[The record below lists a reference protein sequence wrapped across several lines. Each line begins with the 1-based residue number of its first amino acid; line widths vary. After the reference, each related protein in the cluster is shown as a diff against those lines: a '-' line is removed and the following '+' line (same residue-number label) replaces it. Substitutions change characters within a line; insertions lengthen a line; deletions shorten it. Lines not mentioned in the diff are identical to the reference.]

1 MTKSEIQSILGAKTV
16 SFNALFAKA
25 TGSVTAAVFLS
36 QAVFWQEKAKLKNA
50 LETMDFD
57 GEAYF
62 SKTAAEWY
70 DETGLSTEQQKTARK
85 PLVASGI
92 LKEKRAGLPAK
103 MYFRIDIDALVSGIS
118 AYLNMG
124 ITVSGFSANR
134 KPENPRT
141 LNGKF
146 RKQETGKPASNN
158 KGRELKESLE
168 SEEESGFSSTPSKVF
183 PLEAE
188 KKEKG
193 LQTPAPRLEPP
204 FTRVGEIHQADAIV
218 KLYSP
223 TEPGLTLVE
232 PVTFPYPNTE
242 HEPTEFRR
250 VNIPDEIEALKT
262 DEAAKETFTIGRKI
276 PAKFYNEFVEAFRV
290 DIAGR
295 TETYNNR
302 PEFRSH
308 FFNWCGRRYEH
319 TQRAATTPKRS
330 HLNGAGS
337 DVSKYLEPQKF

>member
-36 QAVFWQEKAKLKNA
+36 QAVFWQEKAKFKNA

-70 DETGLSTEQQKTARK
+70 EETGLSTEQQKTARK

-146 RKQETGKPASNN
+146 RKQEAGKPASNN

-168 SEEESGFSSTPSKVF
+168 SDREAKNSLPTTETEIT
-183 PLEAE
+183 LEAE
-188 KKEKG
+188 KPLSPVPPPPFPHIAVHDPEFPG
-193 LQTPAPRLEPP
+193 TTIIAPMPVTEPP
-204 FTRVGEIHQADAIV
+204 V
-218 KLYSP
+218 
-223 TEPGLTLVE
+223 
-232 PVTFPYPNTE
+232 
-242 HEPTEFRR
+242 
-250 VNIPDEIEALKT
+250 
-262 DEAAKETFTIGRKI
+262 
-276 PAKFYNEFVEAFRV
+276 
-290 DIAGR
+290 
-295 TETYNNR
+295 
-302 PEFRSH
+302 
-308 FFNWCGRRYEH
+308 
-319 TQRAATTPKRS
+319 QRINLSDRARATTPVELEAALRS
-330 HLNGAGS
+330 FYMDWPNEWSVGVLENGRGIAYSVERRAEIVKDFCCWAVDNGRGMDTFQALNAKLQGWFRNERFSTWKQKAQPGTNT
-337 DVSKYLEPQKF
+337 PQALQNIRQL